1 MLGQILAFWFTFR
14 MISKSCSLLYKLH
27 YVQKISAGISL
38 CYFEKCLL
46 TYFARHEAAHLDSV
60 RLLVQGQHEEESTSD
75 PSECRVTFYVQ
86 HTAFCYFQGQFIQS
100 TCDIYL
106 SFNKIDLRRE
116 GSLNGHSIFKIIH
129 SSIFVSLVLWCPYNN
144 EPLIQVEL
152 KSLSFLLTRYKIQ
165 SDI

>member
-1 MLGQILAFWFTFR
+1 MKRKVHQILLNAALLFMSNTRRFVIFKVSLFSQPVR
-14 MISKSCSLLYKLH
+14 M
-27 YVQKISAGISL
+27 
-38 CYFEKCLL
+38 
-46 TYFARHEAAHLDSV
+46 
-60 RLLVQGQHEEESTSD
+60 
-75 PSECRVTFYVQ
+75 P
-86 HTAFCYFQGQFIQS
+86 
-100 TCDIYL
+100 DIYL

-129 SSIFVSLVLWCPYNN
+129 SSIFVSLVLCCPYNN